1 MEPRGRVDLGFGAR
15 LRALTPGELGASGDG
30 VCCRYQRDPSATA
43 QGRLDWESGR
53 SRETGEEL
61 LQ

>member
-1 MEPRGRVDLGFGAR
+1 MDLGFGAR
-15 LRALTPGELGASGDG
+15 LRALTPGELGASG
-30 VCCRYQRDPSATA
+30 DPSATA